1 MSLTIAATDLVRW
14 NDLTTSQWNVFLSAH
29 PEILSLHCDIRNSQT
44 VAQLLQHIVAVELRY
59 AQRLA
64 AQPESSYAD
73 VPFHS
78 PDALLA
84 THTRGLDLIQT
95 LLADVSYDWSTE
107 IDFETISAG
116 RLRAS
121 HTTVLL
127 HLLFHSIRHYAQLAS
142 LVRSQ
147 GFKPDFPMDYL
158 FTGARS
164 VDA

>member
-1 MSLTIAATDLVRW
+1 MSVTIAAADLIRW
-14 NDLTTSQWNVFLSAH
+14 NDLTTSQWHAFLNTR
-29 PEILSLHCDIRNSQT
+29 PEILALPCDIRNSQT
-44 VAQLLQHIVAVELRY
+44 IAHLLQHIVAVELRY
-59 AQRLA
+59 AQRLS
-64 AQPESSYAD
+64 AQPESGYAD
-73 VPFHS
+73 VPFQS
-78 PDALLA
+78 ADALLA
-84 THTRGLDLIQT
+84 THIRAFDLIQK
-95 LLADVSYDWSTE
+95 LLADASYDWTTD

-121 HTTVLL
+121 RTTVLL

-164 VDA
+164 VDT